1 MSNLII
7 IRGPLGVGKTT
18 ISKHLAERLKGIH
31 IAIDK
36 VLEKHELDKV
46 KGRCIPLQNFIKANK
61 LILPEINKTLAKGKS
76 VIIDGNFY
84 HKGQI
89 THLLKNAT
97 QKGTVLTLTAPI
109 KTCIKRDS
117 CRARTYGECAA
128 RAVHNLVSG
137 IKHGITINTECRTIN
152 QTESRAL
159 SIIRKQR

>member
-97 QKGTVLTLTAPI
+97 QKGDLSSHSPGADQDLHQERQPQSKDIRRMCGTSSAQPSI
-109 KTCIKRDS
+109 
-117 CRARTYGECAA
+117 G
-128 RAVHNLVSG
+128 
-137 IKHGITINTECRTIN
+137 N
-152 QTESRAL
+152 QTRNHD
-159 SIIRKQR
+159 KH